1 MRILLITKRQYTS
14 KDLIDDKYGRLREI
28 PLGLAARGHHIYGYC
43 LSYQR
48 RPSGQSRDIN
58 EKAYV
63 NWTTINAGIV
73 KPIGFVIYAI
83 RILFAARKIRPDLV
97 IASSDSIYGVLGAWL
112 SRRLAIPC
120 VIDLYDNYESFAAI
134 RIPGVKQLYKRALK
148 NADLVTCVSDPLRE
162 YIRNTYR
169 PDLPIFTLV
178 NGIDPEVFVSLDR
191 DKCRARLN
199 LPVTGTLIGVTGAIS
214 SSRGIEDLFKAYE
227 ILREQIPDPYLVL
240 AGNKDRNIT
249 LPSSPNVIYLGLLP
263 QEDIPYLIN
272 SLDVSIICNKD
283 SAFGRYCY
291 PQKLVEVISC
301 ATPLVMTNVGIARS
315 LLSDYPALLYQSGDS
330 LRLAECIIYQLENR
344 VVPEIVIKTW
354 EDLSVEL
361 DDEISRIK
369 QTIL

>member
-48 RPSGQSRDIN
+48 RPAGQSRDIN

-63 NWTTINAGIV
+63 DWTTINAGII
-73 KPIGFVIYAI
+73 KPIGFIIYTL
-83 RILFAARKIRPDLV
+83 RVLSAARIIRPNLV

-112 SRRLAIPC
+112 SHRLDIPY
-120 VIDLYDNYESFAAI
+120 VFDLYDNYESFATI

-169 PDLPIFTLV
+169 PDLPIVTLV

-191 DKCRARLN
+191 DKCRIRLN

-227 ILREQIPDPYLVL
+227 ILREQISDLYLVL
-240 AGNKDRNIT
+240 AGTKDKWLA

-263 QEDIPYLIN
+263 QKVIPYVIN
-272 SLDVSIICNKD
+272 SLDVSVICNKD
-283 SAFGRYCY
+283 SAFGRYCF
-291 PQKLVEVISC
+291 PQKLVEVVSC
-301 ATPLVMTNVGIARS
+301 GAPLVATNTGAVGSLLKDYPELVYEAGDSQQLAERIIFQLNNRIALEITIRSWADISAELDNEIAR
-315 LLSDYPALLYQSGDS
+315 L
-330 LRLAECIIYQLENR
+330 
-344 VVPEIVIKTW
+344 K
-354 EDLSVEL
+354 
-361 DDEISRIK
+361 
-369 QTIL
+369 